1 MRRVLLGVCSMV
13 ALGMAVSAAPGCGSD
28 NSDSTFDGGSSGGDG
43 DGMACTG
50 IACGMGD
57 TGAKPGCV
65 GLECMQVP
73 CDTPGAKTTLS
84 GTVYDP
90 AGKVPIYNATVYVP
104 NAPLADIPSGAKTC
118 DRCDAAVSGSPIAIT
133 ATDTSGHFS
142 LENVPVAANVPLV
155 VQIGKWRR
163 QVQIANVAKCVDT
176 AVDKTLTRL
185 PKNRMEGNIPRIALS
200 TGGADPLQCLLRKM
214 GVDDSEF
221 GIAGSDSRIHLY
233 TGGGF
238 TEGGVGGTPKPA
250 SSKFGASL
258 NGGATF
264 TSAETLWAN
273 VTSLQSYDLVLLSCE
288 GDENE
293 TTAGSAKPDSAKQA
307 LYDYAKGGGRV
318 FASHYHEVW
327 LRKSPEAA
335 VSSIA
340 KWSPI
345 PEPQPPAVGGPPAT
359 TAANADISIAF
370 PKAIAMKDWLT
381 KQNALTGGK
390 LPLFDARQNVE
401 AANAGA
407 LNWISL
413 INANASNVPAV
424 QYMSFNTP
432 VGAADAA
439 VCGRVV
445 FSDVHVGAGVQ
456 GGVSDSPQAPFPDGC
471 QTMDLSAQQ
480 KALEFM
486 LFDLSSCVQKDDSAI
501 VGPR

>member
-1 MRRVLLGVCSMV
+1 MRRVFVGACSVV
-13 ALGMAVSAAPGCGSD
+13 ALGLAASAAPGCGSD
-28 NSDSTFDGGSSGGDG
+28 NGDSTFDGGSSGVDQ
-43 DGMACTG
+43 DGMVCTG

-73 CDTPGAKTTLS
+73 CDTAGAKTTLS
-84 GTVYDP
+84 GVVYDP

-104 NAPLADIPSGAKTC
+104 NAPLTDIPSGAKTC
-118 DRCDAAVSGSPIAIT
+118 DRCDAAVSGKPIAIA
-133 ATDTSGHFS
+133 ATDTSGKFT
-142 LENVPVAANVPLV
+142 LENVPIAANVPLV
-155 VQIGKWRR
+155 IQIGKWRR
-163 QVQIANVAKCVDT
+163 QVQIPNVAKCVDN

-214 GVDDSEF
+214 GVDDAEF
-221 GIAGSDSRIHLY
+221 GLAGSDSRIHLY
-233 TGGGF
+233 AGGGF
-238 TEGGVGGTPKPA
+238 ITGAAPGTPNPA

-258 NGGATF
+258 NGGASY
-264 TSAETLWAN
+264 TSSETLWSSLA
-273 VTSLQSYDLVLLSCE
+273 SLQNYDLVLLSCE

-293 TTAGSAKPDSAKQA
+293 ATAGSAKPDASKQA

-335 VSSIA
+335 VKGIA
-340 KWSPI
+340 TWAD
-345 PEPQPPAVGGPPAT
+345 PERQPPAVGGPPAT
-359 TAANADISIAF
+359 TAVNADISTAF
-370 PKAIAMKDWLT
+370 PKAMAMKDWLNA
-381 KQNALTGGK
+381 QNALTSGK
-390 LPLFDARQNVE
+390 LPIFDARHNVDVV
-401 AANAGA
+401 NAGG

-413 INANASNVPAV
+413 VNTNASNVPAV

-432 VGAADAA
+432 VGAADDA

-445 FSDVHVGAGVQ
+445 FSNLHVGAGMQ

-471 QTMDLSAQQ
+471 QTTDLSAQQ

>member
-1 MRRVLLGVCSMV
+1 MRRVLFGVCSMV
-13 ALGMAVSAAPGCGSD
+13 ALGFAVSAAPGCGSD
-28 NSDSTFDGGSSGGDG
+28 GGNSTFDGGSSGGDP
-43 DGMACTG
+43 DGSTCTG

-73 CDTPGAKTTLS
+73 CDTAGAKTTLS

-90 AGKVPIYNATVYVP
+90 AGKVPIYNATVYIP
-104 NAPLADIPSGAKTC
+104 NKPLADIPSGSKTC

-133 ATDTSGHFS
+133 ATDTSGKFT

-163 QVQIANVAKCVDT
+163 QVQIPSVAKCADT
-176 AVDKTLTRL
+176 PVDKTLTRL

-214 GVDDSEF
+214 GVDDAEF
-221 GIAGSDSRIHLY
+221 GVAGSDSRIHLY

-238 TEGGVGGTPKPA
+238 TENATPKPA
-250 SSKFGASL
+250 SSKFGAAL
-258 NGGATF
+258 NGGANF
-264 TSAETLWAN
+264 TSSETLWGTVA
-273 VTSLQSYDLVLLSCE
+273 SLQNYDLVLLSCE

-293 TTAGSAKPDSAKQA
+293 ATAGAAKQA

-327 LRKSPEAA
+327 LRKSPDATVKGVA
-335 VSSIA
+335 TWA
-340 KWSPI
+340 D
-345 PEPQPPAVGGPPAT
+345 PERQPPAVGGPPAT
-359 TAANADISIAF
+359 TAVNADISTAF
-370 PKAIAMKDWLT
+370 PKAVAMNDWLT
-381 KQNALTGGK
+381 KQNALSAGK
-390 LPLFDARQNVE
+390 LPIFDARHNVD
-401 AANAGA
+401 AVNAGA

-413 INANASNVPAV
+413 INTNVGNIPAV

-432 VGAADAA
+432 VGAADDA

-445 FSDVHVGAGVQ
+445 FSNLHVGAGQQ
-456 GGVSDSPQAPFPDGC
+456 GGVSDNPQAPFPDGC
-471 QTMDLSAQQ
+471 ATVDLSAQQ